1 MAFRRA
7 GGPATGRSAGAG
19 AGGRDLGGVVFDP
32 CLDALAYRCS
42 AGCPRGRTCCNG
54 LAVEVTRREVRAI
67 DGILDE
73 VARLVPD
80 LRDGDEYENAFV
92 DDPPDLLVD
101 PRPDGS
107 CPFLYRTRTR
117 SLCSIHTI
125 ALETGRA
132 LPSVKPASCRHWP
145 LLLEPHGRG
154 VRLTVQPAARGI
166 GCVAPRRELPGHPSV
181 REAFRDE
188 IEEIL
193 RGRVVREPRRA
204 RPAEP
209 SVAPPRRAGSAA
221 SASHPSAGSAAATR
235 VAAAA
240 TATGGAKRRRAKR

>member
-1 MAFRRA
+1 M
-7 GGPATGRSAGAG
+7 TI
-19 AGGRDLGGVVFDP
+19 DP
-32 CLDALAYRCS
+32 CLDDLAYRCS
-42 AGCPRGRTCCNG
+42 EGCPRGRTCCNG

-67 DGILDE
+67 DGIMDE
-73 VARLVPD
+73 VARLVPS

-125 ALETGRA
+125 ALETGRP

-145 LLLEPHGRG
+145 LLLEPDGRG

-181 REAFRDE
+181 REAFREE

-193 RGRVVREPRRA
+193 HGRGTARPKRA
-204 RPAEP
+204 RPEAASGNRRGRGADASP
-209 SVAPPRRAGSAA
+209 AAPVASSPGSAF
-221 SASHPSAGSAAATR
+221 
-235 VAAAA
+235 
-240 TATGGAKRRRAKR
+240 RRRSKR